1 GYLEENSGIMA
12 LSLGAGKGFIKVLYG
27 DPNCKLNLVPADI
40 VANAHVVAAWS
51 VGTRR

>member
-1 GYLEENSGIMA
+1 MA

-51 VGTRR
+51 VGTR